1 MLKLQIILEQEVSPA
16 HVRPE
21 VHEEA
26 PHRGDTPAG
35 PRLQRERHHD
45 GLQEHVHHKTLQNI
59 QGCHSSDQID
69 RDSMLSSHSRTESM
83 CTC

>member
-1 MLKLQIILEQEVSPA
+1 MMIISEQEASFE

-45 GLQEHVHHKTLQNI
+45 GLQEHVHHQTLQNI
-59 QGCHSSDQID
+59 QGSRSNDQFD
-69 RDSMLSSHSRTESM
+69 LDSMLSSHSRTESM